1 MPAPQQ
7 MGSSLHVDHF
17 RAHYLIASD
26 HPAPRAVKQR
36 LDDALSKALPD
47 SLRVALSSW
56 LSDDDPSI
64 WLVRELSVNLD
75 LNLDWNPDQVGKT
88 WATQLVRKLS
98 RDLKEDNAHGI
109 IRFRDRSEYLAS
121 FLRDLAGGT
130 AWTKWYYKPFEGLRM
145 VPLSAAISAAIRNDI
160 GTSLSALLQ
169 LSARDLTK
177 VIECLSTQETR
188 NVLEAIAE
196 TRPSLDDEQCF
207 AELWTV
213 WKTDELKFLQTSNE
227 SSRVFRLY
235 LEVER
240 RENGGGG
247 ATLQRATVAFVR
259 LFESLRSGSGNHEV
273 LRALLAGDIADLY
286 VAAGAQDAE
295 ALLPFTHCSPEL
307 LQEIWTTI
315 SAKTNRVACGRDPS
329 QKAYTSFGGGFI
341 LLPLLDRL
349 PVTTLTDDWPDAID
363 QQSAASL
370 VRFVVLNKCLGKD
383 RFESAWNDPLLRDL
397 LRIGPQ
403 TSAETINEWSS
414 QIPLRLVERF
424 IQQLASWDREN
435 RPVEQSLLLVTK
447 LNDDLEYLR
456 SSVFRSTSFDLAMS
470 IAAQRVM
477 RQLSWRLPGF
487 SQSSLPYLY
496 ANFLDFRASMEAESD
511 RYVVRVGTPP
521 LNIILAITG
530 LQRTSF
536 NLSWLQDQRPFKLF
550 QTE

>member
-1 MPAPQQ
+1 MPALQQ
-7 MGSSLHVDHF
+7 TGNSLHVDHF

-26 HPAPRAVKQR
+26 HPAPKTVKHR

-64 WLVRELSVNLD
+64 WFVRELNVNLD

-98 RDLKEDNAHGI
+98 RDLKEDNAHGV
-109 IRFRDRSEYLAS
+109 IRFRNRGAYLAT
-121 FLRDLAGGT
+121 FLRDLAAGD
-130 AWTKWYYKPFEGLRM
+130 AWTRWYYKPFEGLRM
-145 VPLSAAISAAIRNDI
+145 VPLSAAISTAIRNDI
-160 GTSLSALLQ
+160 GTSLFALLQ

-207 AELWTV
+207 ANLWKV
-213 WKTDELKFLQTSNE
+213 WKTDELEFLQTSNE
-227 SSRVFRLY
+227 SSLELRLY
-235 LEVER
+235 LEIER
-240 RENGGGG
+240 RKSGGG
-247 ATLQRATVAFVR
+247 ATLQRAAVAFVR
-259 LFESLRSGSGNHEV
+259 LFESLKLGSLNQEA
-273 LRALLAGDIADLY
+273 LRALLAGDIAGLY
-286 VAAGAQDAE
+286 IAAGAQDAE
-295 ALLPFTHCSPEL
+295 VLLPFTHCPPEL
-307 LQEIWTTI
+307 LQEIWSTI
-315 SAKTNRVACGRDPS
+315 SATTDCVRYERDAS
-329 QKAYTSFGGGFI
+329 QKEYTSFGGVFI

-349 PVTTLTDDWPDAID
+349 PLTTLTDGWPNVID

-370 VRFVVLNKCLGKD
+370 VRFIVLIKCLGNG

-397 LRIGPQ
+397 LRIVPQ
-403 TSAETINEWSS
+403 ISVDTINDWSA
-414 QIPLRLVERF
+414 QIPLRLVEGF
-424 IQQLASWDREN
+424 IQQLALWDREN

-447 LNDDLEYLR
+447 LNDDVEYLK
-456 SSVFRSTSFDLAMS
+456 SSILRSTAFDLAMS

-496 ANFLDFRASMEAESD
+496 ANFLDFRAGVEAEPD

-536 NLSWLQDQRPFKLF
+536 NLSWLEDQRPFKLF